1 MGMSASQAR
10 YLSLTARKSDL
21 EFRGQQINQSRLML
35 SNQSANLYSSM
46 LSMSVPTPPV
56 ETDFMK
62 DVYSFSMGGDNTTLS
77 SYKLSMGK
85 DGYGYDILYS
95 KPATSRQ
102 LAASS
107 SSNVQ
112 RVINRQ
118 AASGLT
124 QNKSLKIKVGYKNA
138 DGGETFTSNQSPK
151 KSRLITMNPQT
162 TYTSGN
168 IEFGSEH
175 KTITLWSQLKKSTN
189 FSLKPKDGTT
199 VDKSKIG
206 TSGNN
211 EKFTYKDGDNNLTLT
226 RLTNTQLANFFGGTD
241 GANNTYNAKGGLLEN
256 ILETSEIITSGNV
269 KSTQVYMDQNGDV
282 YVMTSGNGTN
292 DTLFKDNN
300 PSMRESTSDNGK
312 YSIADNTTIKKYKL
326 TEILGLTQD
335 SDAKYK
341 IEGSNVPQDEA
352 VYYANLYTG
361 EKANQATD
369 RVYFSGFSFEDGNLK
384 FYHSTA
390 SQNNLGLITTLNG
403 HNVNKIEPKDLEK
416 LGIEKAE
423 EKNIDGK
430 TTKERDVDYTNQSAI
445 TYNYYMDKQT
455 GDVWRQQI
463 TTSTSGDIS
472 EAWGLYKAQK
482 QVTFDGNEAQLIDE
496 KDWPTGVE
504 RSAYPPGEYE
514 CYYVPDET
522 GTGGSYY
529 LVKNN
534 NNAEYVPDKVT
545 TDNNIVSAEST
556 RQYSANNTYKIE
568 GMTACVVS
576 DNSVPSTIAE
586 AYDLDNYIIYA
597 TYNDSDT
604 DFSNP
609 IKYYVYPK
617 DEDSADAVCS
627 YAYEK
632 SYTGKNQIL
641 EGRANILVDENGR
654 LSKLDIQGEGT
665 YTLEYGQEK
674 DEEAYNEAYRE
685 YEYKLEKYEKEMAD
699 IDARTAMIQQQ
710 DKKLELQLKS
720 IDTEHSAIQT
730 ELEALKKVIDTNIKS
745 SFGTFGG

>member
-118 AASGLT
+118 AASGLA

-138 DGGETFTSNQSPK
+138 DGDETFTSNQSPK
-151 KSRLITMNPQT
+151 KSRLIKM
-162 TYTSGN
+162 TYQRDYTGSINLGN
-168 IEFGSEH
+168 NAN
-175 KTITLWSQLKKSTN
+175 TLWSQLKKSSN
-189 FSLKPKDGTT
+189 FSLEPKGGTT

-206 TSGNN
+206 TSSNGC
-211 EKFTYKDGDNNLTLT
+211 KFSYNDDNQNLTLT
-226 RLTNTQLANFFGGTD
+226 RLTSTQLKNFFGGNSESD
-241 GANNTYNAKGGLLEN
+241 TYNAKGGLLEN
-256 ILETSEIITSGNV
+256 ILETSDITTNGNV

-292 DTLFKDNN
+292 DTLFKDSKTN
-300 PSMRESTSDNGK
+300 DNTR

-326 TEILGLTQD
+326 TDILGLTKD
-335 SDAKYK
+335 SDAKR
-341 IEGSNVPQDEA
+341 EGGTNDEA

-361 EKANQATD
+361 DKADQSAD
-369 RVYFSGFSFEDGNLK
+369 RVYFSGFSFNSSGQLN
-384 FYHSTA
+384 FNYSTA
-390 SQNNLGLITTLNG
+390 SQNDLGLITTLNG
-403 HNVNKIEPKDLEK
+403 HNVENVSVDQLKQ

-423 EKNIDGK
+423 EKNATGDTSGDNANK
-430 TTKERDVDYTNQSAI
+430 SAI

-463 TTSTSGDIS
+463 TTSTSGDIT

-504 RSAYPPGEYE
+504 RSAYSPGEYD

-534 NNAEYVPDKVT
+534 NNAQYVPNKVT
-545 TDNNIVSAEST
+545 ENNNIVSATST

-576 DNSVPSTIAE
+576 NNSVPSTIAE

-627 YAYEK
+627 YAFEK

-730 ELEALKKVIDTNIKS
+730 ELEALKKVIDNNIKS
-745 SFGTFGG
+745 GFGTFGG

>member
-118 AASGLT
+118 AASGLA

-138 DGGETFTSNQSPK
+138 DGDETFTSNQSPK
-151 KSRLITMNPQT
+151 KSRLINRTYQMN
-162 TYTSGN
+162 YTDSIDLGN
-168 IEFGSEH
+168 NAN
-175 KTITLWSQLKKSTN
+175 TLWSQLKKSSN
-189 FSLKPKDGTT
+189 FSLEPKGGTT

-206 TSGNN
+206 TSSNDC
-211 EKFTYKDGDNNLTLT
+211 KFSYNDDNQNLTLA
-226 RLTNTQLANFFGGTD
+226 RLTSTQLKNFFGG
-241 GANNTYNAKGGLLEN
+241 NSESNTYNAKGGLLEN
-256 ILETSEIITSGNV
+256 ILETSDITTNGNV

-292 DTLFKDNN
+292 DTLFKDSKTN
-300 PSMRESTSDNGK
+300 DNTR

-326 TEILGLTQD
+326 TDILGLTKD
-335 SDAKYK
+335 SDAKR
-341 IEGSNVPQDEA
+341 EGGTNDEA

-361 EKANQATD
+361 DKADQSAD
-369 RVYFSGFSFEDGNLK
+369 RVYFSGFSFNSNCQLN
-384 FYHSTA
+384 FNYSTA
-390 SQNNLGLITTLNG
+390 SQNDLGLITTLNG
-403 HNVNKIEPKDLEK
+403 HNVENVSVDQLKQ

-423 EKNIDGK
+423 EKNATGDTSGDNANK
-430 TTKERDVDYTNQSAI
+430 SAI

-463 TTSTSGDIS
+463 TTSTSGDIT

-504 RSAYPPGEYE
+504 RSAYSPGEYD

-534 NNAEYVPDKVT
+534 NNAQYVPNKVT
-545 TDNNIVSAEST
+545 ENNNIVSATST

-576 DNSVPSTIAE
+576 NNSVPSTIAE

-627 YAYEK
+627 YAFEK

-641 EGRANILVDENGR
+641 EGRANILVDENCR

-730 ELEALKKVIDTNIKS
+730 ELEALKKVIDNNIKS
-745 SFGTFGG
+745 GFGTFGG

>member
-118 AASGLT
+118 AASGLA

-138 DGGETFTSNQSPK
+138 DGDETFTSNQSPK
-151 KSRLITMNPQT
+151 KSRLIKM
-162 TYTSGN
+162 TYQRDYTGSINLGN
-168 IEFGSEH
+168 NAN
-175 KTITLWSQLKKSTN
+175 TLWSQLKKSSN
-189 FSLKPKDGTT
+189 FSLEPKGGTT

-206 TSGNN
+206 TSSNGC
-211 EKFTYKDGDNNLTLT
+211 KFSYNDDNQNLTLT
-226 RLTNTQLANFFGGTD
+226 RLTSTQLKNFFGGNSESD
-241 GANNTYNAKGGLLEN
+241 TYNAKGGLLEN
-256 ILETSEIITSGNV
+256 ILETSDIIKNGNE

-292 DTLFKDNN
+292 DTLFKDSNTN
-300 PSMRESTSDNGK
+300 DNTR

-326 TEILGLTQD
+326 TDILGLTKD
-335 SDAKYK
+335 SDAKR
-341 IEGSNVPQDEA
+341 EGGTNDEA

-361 EKANQATD
+361 DKADQSAD
-369 RVYFSGFSFEDGNLK
+369 RVYFSGFSFNSSGQLN
-384 FYHSTA
+384 FNYSTA
-390 SQNNLGLITTLNG
+390 SQNDLGLITTLNG
-403 HNVNKIEPKDLEK
+403 HNVENVSVDQLKQ

-423 EKNIDGK
+423 EKNATGDTSGDNANK
-430 TTKERDVDYTNQSAI
+430 SAI

-463 TTSTSGDIS
+463 TTSTSGDIT

-504 RSAYPPGEYE
+504 RSAYSPGEYD

-534 NNAEYVPDKVT
+534 NNAQYVPNKVT
-545 TDNNIVSAEST
+545 ENNNIVSATST

-576 DNSVPSTIAE
+576 NNSVPSTIAE

-627 YAYEK
+627 YAFEK

-730 ELEALKKVIDTNIKS
+730 ELEALKKVIDNNIKS
-745 SFGTFGG
+745 GFGTFGG

>member
-118 AASGLT
+118 AASGLA

-138 DGGETFTSNQSPK
+138 DGDETFTSNQSPK
-151 KSRLITMNPQT
+151 KSRLISMNNVG
-162 TYTSGN
+162 YNSNSTSASIG
-168 IEFGSEH
+168 FGSGISGKLFE
-175 KTITLWSQLKKSTN
+175 LFKKSSN
-189 FSLKPKDGTT
+189 FSLKPKGGTT

-206 TSGNN
+206 TSSNGC
-211 EKFTYKDGDNNLTLT
+211 KFSYNDDNQNLTLT
-226 RLTNTQLANFFGGTD
+226 RLTSTQLKNFFGGNSESD
-241 GANNTYNAKGGLLEN
+241 TYNAKGGLLEN
-256 ILETSEIITSGNV
+256 ILETSDITTNGNV

-292 DTLFKDNN
+292 DTLFKDSETN
-300 PSMRESTSDNGK
+300 DNTR

-326 TEILGLTQD
+326 TDILGLTKD
-335 SDAKYK
+335 SDAKR
-341 IEGSNVPQDEA
+341 EGGTNDEA

-361 EKANQATD
+361 DKADQSAD
-369 RVYFSGFSFEDGNLK
+369 RVYFSGFSFNSSGQLN
-384 FYHSTA
+384 FNYSTA
-390 SQNNLGLITTLNG
+390 SQNDLGLITTLNG
-403 HNVNKIEPKDLEK
+403 HNVENVSVDQLKQ

-423 EKNIDGK
+423 EKNATGDTSGDNANK
-430 TTKERDVDYTNQSAI
+430 SAI

-463 TTSTSGDIS
+463 TTSTSGDIT

-504 RSAYPPGEYE
+504 RSAYSPGEYD

-534 NNAEYVPDKVT
+534 NANYDPKTVT
-545 TDNNIVSAEST
+545 ENNNIVGTTST

-730 ELEALKKVIDTNIKS
+730 ELEALKKVIDNNIKS
-745 SFGTFGG
+745 GFGTFGG

>member
-118 AASGLT
+118 AASGLA

-138 DGGETFTSNQSPK
+138 DGDETFTSNQSPK
-151 KSRLITMNPQT
+151 KSRLISMNNVG
-162 TYTSGN
+162 YNSNSTSASIG
-168 IEFGSEH
+168 FGSGISGKLFE
-175 KTITLWSQLKKSTN
+175 LFKKSSN
-189 FSLKPKDGTT
+189 FSLKPKGGTT

-206 TSGNN
+206 TSSNGC
-211 EKFTYKDGDNNLTLT
+211 KFSYNDDNQNLTLT
-226 RLTNTQLANFFGGTD
+226 RLTSTQLKNFFGGNSESD
-241 GANNTYNAKGGLLEN
+241 TYNAKGGLLEN
-256 ILETSEIITSGNV
+256 ILETSDITTNCNV

-292 DTLFKDNN
+292 DTLFKDSETN
-300 PSMRESTSDNGK
+300 DNTR

-326 TEILGLTQD
+326 TDILGLTKD
-335 SDAKYK
+335 SDAKR
-341 IEGSNVPQDEA
+341 EGGTNDEA

-361 EKANQATD
+361 DKADQSAD
-369 RVYFSGFSFEDGNLK
+369 RVYFSGFSFNSSGQLN
-384 FYHSTA
+384 FNYSTA
-390 SQNNLGLITTLNG
+390 SQNDLGLITTLNG
-403 HNVNKIEPKDLEK
+403 HNVENVSVDQLKQ

-423 EKNIDGK
+423 EKNATGDTSGDNANK
-430 TTKERDVDYTNQSAI
+430 SAI

-463 TTSTSGDIS
+463 TTSTSGDIT

-504 RSAYPPGEYE
+504 RSAYSPGEYD

-534 NNAEYVPDKVT
+534 NANYDPKTVT
-545 TDNNIVSAEST
+545 ENNNIVGTTST

-730 ELEALKKVIDTNIKS
+730 ELEALKKVIDNNIKS
-745 SFGTFGG
+745 GFGTFGG

>member
-138 DGGETFTSNQSPK
+138 DGAETFTSNQSPQ
-151 KSRLITMNPQT
+151 KSRLINMAYQNN
-162 TYTSGN
+162 YTNSIDLGN
-168 IEFGSEH
+168 RAN
-175 KTITLWSQLKKSTN
+175 TLWSQLKKSSN
-189 FSLKPKDGTT
+189 FSLEPKGDTT

-206 TSGNN
+206 TSGNT

-226 RLTNTQLANFFGGTD
+226 RLTNTQLANFFGGTAGTD
-241 GANNTYNAKGGLLEN
+241 ATYNAKGGLLEN
-256 ILETSEIITSGNV
+256 ILETSDITTNGNV
-269 KSTQVYMDQNGDV
+269 KSTQVYMDKNGDV

-292 DTLFKDNN
+292 DTLFKNNN
-300 PSMRESTSDNGK
+300 PSLSDATSDNGK

-335 SDAKYK
+335 SDAKR
-341 IEGSNVPQDEA
+341 EGGTNDEA

-361 EKANQATD
+361 DKADQSAD
-369 RVYFSGFSFEDGNLK
+369 RVYFSGFQFNSENKQLNFNYSK
-384 FYHSTA
+384 A
-390 SQNNLGLITTLNG
+390 KQNDLGLITTLNG
-403 HNVNKIEPKDLEK
+403 HNVENVSVDQLKQ

-423 EKNIDGK
+423 EKNATGDTSGDNANK
-430 TTKERDVDYTNQSAI
+430 SAI

-504 RSAYPPGEYE
+504 RSAYPPGEYD

-534 NNAEYVPDKVT
+534 NAEYVPNTVT
-545 TDNNIVSAEST
+545 KDNNIVSAIST

-627 YAYEK
+627 YAFEK

>member
-118 AASGLT
+118 AASGLA

-138 DGGETFTSNQSPK
+138 DGDETFTSNQSPK
-151 KSRLITMNPQT
+151 KSRLISMNKVG
-162 TYTSGN
+162 YNSNSTSASIG
-168 IEFGSEH
+168 FGSGISGKLFE
-175 KTITLWSQLKKSTN
+175 LFKKSSN
-189 FSLKPKDGTT
+189 FSLEPKGGTT

-206 TSGNN
+206 TSSNGC
-211 EKFTYKDGDNNLTLT
+211 KFSYNDDNQNLTLT
-226 RLTNTQLANFFGGTD
+226 RLTSTQLKNFFGGNSESD
-241 GANNTYNAKGGLLEN
+241 TYNAKGGLLEN
-256 ILETSEIITSGNV
+256 ILETSDITTNGNV

-292 DTLFKDNN
+292 DTLFKDSKTN
-300 PSMRESTSDNGK
+300 DNTR

-326 TEILGLTQD
+326 TDILGLTKD
-335 SDAKYK
+335 SDAKR
-341 IEGSNVPQDEA
+341 EGGTNDEA

-361 EKANQATD
+361 DKADQSAD
-369 RVYFSGFSFEDGNLK
+369 RVYFSGFSFNSSGQLN
-384 FYHSTA
+384 FNYSTA
-390 SQNNLGLITTLNG
+390 SQNDLGLITTLNG
-403 HNVNKIEPKDLEK
+403 HNVENVSVDQLKQ

-423 EKNIDGK
+423 EKNATGDTSGDNANK
-430 TTKERDVDYTNQSAI
+430 SAI

-463 TTSTSGDIS
+463 TTSTSGDIT

-504 RSAYPPGEYE
+504 RSAYSPGEYD

-534 NNAEYVPDKVT
+534 NNAQYVPNKVT
-545 TDNNIVSAEST
+545 ENNNIVSATST

-576 DNSVPSTIAE
+576 NNSVPSTIAE

-627 YAYEK
+627 YAFEK

-730 ELEALKKVIDTNIKS
+730 ELEALKKVIDNNIKS
-745 SFGTFGG
+745 GFGTFGG